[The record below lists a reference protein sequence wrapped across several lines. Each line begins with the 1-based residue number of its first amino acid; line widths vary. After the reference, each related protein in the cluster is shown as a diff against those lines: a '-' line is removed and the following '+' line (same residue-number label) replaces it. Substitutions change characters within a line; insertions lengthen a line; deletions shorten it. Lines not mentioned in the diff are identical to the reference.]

1 MLRPTNRSQF
11 YIEWFRFPLPA
22 FWELAV
28 MLRATT
34 VWALLVW
41 GGLVSSALT
50 ADRLPNVVVIVA
62 DDLGLE
68 GVQSYGGL
76 SYETPNINAL
86 AAEGMRFTH
95 CFSNPLCSPSRAQL
109 LTGRY
114 PFRNGITRVIY
125 QPENHREF
133 LDPKQE
139 TSFAT
144 LLKKAGYATAIAG
157 KWQVSFLHERDTL
170 NAHGFDEYQ
179 MWQIFHESKKT
190 SRYADPTMRQNGKV
204 LQAELHGKYGPD
216 VNVDFLIDFMRRH
229 KDEPFLVYYT
239 ALLPHYPWEPTPDSG
254 VPLQTA
260 EGDGNPKYMPDM
272 VAYLDKQVG
281 QLVATL
287 EELKLRDNTLVLF
300 VADNGTDR
308 RIISRWTNG
317 MVTRNVPGGKGTMTD
332 AGTRVP
338 LIANWPGVIAAGKV
352 NDDLVDLS
360 DLLPTLVELTGAS
373 LPAKPIDGRSF
384 LPQLRGEPGNPRSWI
399 HVQDKQQRYLRNRDY
414 ILTWQ
419 GQLRPVVETGQPK
432 AAVTKPPYNPQQE
445 QARSQLRKAQQEL
458 RESN

>member
-1 MLRPTNRSQF
+1 M
-11 YIEWFRFPLPA
+11 FRVLPYRVLPL
-22 FWELAV
+22 FTFLI
-28 MLRATT
+28 TT
-34 VWALLVW
+34 C
-41 GGLVSSALT
+41 LVSLGQSAE
-50 ADRLPNVVVIVA
+50 RPPNVLVIVA

-68 GVQSYGGL
+68 CVQSYGGL
-76 SYETPNINAL
+76 SYQTPNIDAL
-86 AAEGMRFTH
+86 AEKGMRFTH

-133 LDPKQE
+133 LDPTQE

-179 MWQIFHESKKT
+179 MWQIFHDGQKT
-190 SRYADPTMRQNGKV
+190 SRYANPTMRQNGKV
-204 LQAELHGKYGPD
+204 LQAELKGKYGPD
-216 VNVDFLIDFMRRH
+216 ANVAFLIDFMRRH
-229 KDEPFLVYYT
+229 KDEPFLAYYT
-239 ALLPHYPWEPTPDSG
+239 ALLPHYPWEPTPDSEE
-254 VPLQTA
+254 PLRA
-260 EGDGNPKYMPDM
+260 ADGDGDKKYMPDM

-281 QLVATL
+281 QLVAAL
-287 EELKLRDNTLVLF
+287 DELKLRDKTLVIF

-308 RIISRWTNG
+308 RITSKWSNG
-317 MVTRNVPGGKGTMTD
+317 IETRNAVGGKGTMTD

-338 LIANWPGVIAAGKV
+338 LVANWPGVIAAGKV
-352 NDDLVDLS
+352 NHDLIDLS

-384 LPQLRGEPGNPRSWI
+384 LPQLRGEPGDPRSWI
-399 HVQDKQQRYLRNRDY
+399 HVQDKQQRYVRNRDF
-414 ILTWQ
+414 IFTWQ
-419 GQLRPVVETGQPK
+419 QQLRPVVETGQPK
-432 AAVTKPPYNPQQE
+432 AATIKSPYNAS
-445 QARSQLRKAQQEL
+445 QAEAAQQL
-458 RESN
+458 KFAQQQIDGNK

>member
-1 MLRPTNRSQF
+1 M
-11 YIEWFRFPLPA
+11 FRVLPYRVLPL
-22 FWELAV
+22 FTFLI
-28 MLRATT
+28 TT
-34 VWALLVW
+34 C
-41 GGLVSSALT
+41 LVSLGQSAE
-50 ADRLPNVVVIVA
+50 RPPNVLVIVA

-68 GVQSYGGL
+68 CVQSYGGL
-76 SYETPNINAL
+76 SYETPNIDAL
-86 AAEGMRFTH
+86 AEKGMRFTH

-133 LDPKQE
+133 LDPTQE

-179 MWQIFHESKKT
+179 MWQIFHDGQKT
-190 SRYADPTMRQNGKV
+190 SRYANPTMRQNGKV
-204 LQAELHGKYGPD
+204 LQAELKGKYGPD
-216 VNVDFLIDFMRRH
+216 ANVAFLIDFMRRH
-229 KDEPFLVYYT
+229 KDEPFLAYYT
-239 ALLPHYPWEPTPDSG
+239 ALLPHYPWEPTPDSEE
-254 VPLQTA
+254 PLRA
-260 EGDGNPKYMPDM
+260 ADGDGDKKYMPDM

-281 QLVATL
+281 QLVAAL
-287 EELKLRDNTLVLF
+287 EELKLRDNTLVIF

-308 RIISRWTNG
+308 RITSKWSNG
-317 MVTRNVPGGKGTMTD
+317 IETRNAVGGKGTMTD

-338 LIANWPGVIAAGKV
+338 LVANWPGVIAAGKV
-352 NDDLVDLS
+352 NHDLIDLS

-384 LPQLRGEPGNPRSWI
+384 LPQLRGEPGDPRSWI
-399 HVQDKQQRYLRNRDY
+399 HVQDKQQRYVRNRDF
-414 ILTWQ
+414 IFTWQ
-419 GQLRPVVETGQPK
+419 QQLRPVVETGQAK
-432 AAVTKPPYNPQQE
+432 AATIKSPYSAS
-445 QARSQLRKAQQEL
+445 QAEAAQQL
-458 RESN
+458 KLAQQQIDGNK

>member
-1 MLRPTNRSQF
+1 MLRVT
-11 YIEWFRFPLPA
+11 A
-22 FWELAV
+22 
-28 MLRATT
+28 
-34 VWALLVW
+34 VWALLVCVCLISS
-41 GGLVSSALT
+41 GLA
-50 ADRLPNVVVIVA
+50 AERPPNVVVIVA

-76 SYETPNINAL
+76 SYKTPNIDAL
-86 AAEGMRFTH
+86 AAQGIRFTH

-133 LDPKQE
+133 LDPTQE

-179 MWQIFHESKKT
+179 MWQIFHEGKKT

-204 LQAELHGKYGPD
+204 LQAELQGKYGPD
-216 VNVDFLIDFMRRH
+216 VNVAFLIDFMRRH

-239 ALLPHYPWEPTPDSG
+239 ALLPHYPWEPTPDSE
-254 VPLQTA
+254 VPLQAA

-281 QLVATL
+281 QLVAAL

-308 RIISRWTNG
+308 RITSRWTNG

-432 AAVTKPPYNPQQE
+432 AAAIKPPYDPQQE
-445 QARSQLRKAQQEL
+445 QARTQLKKAQQGL
-458 RESN
+458 HESN